1 MHVMNTHSDDDVGT
15 LESDDDLTPSE
26 RVDRLLAETHARW
39 RNLSE
44 ERLDAILTALERVD
58 RLLVWV
64 DRLLYWTQPPATG
77 RLRIVWE
84 RDPSDARRYPVL
96 VKWVKGRSGRWR
108 YERLQRPSKAV
119 RGKGGFATHRE
130 EVERLV
136 SLAMEL
142 MNDRSALVGYLG
154 RLGQGWSQ
162 KKPVLS
168 EREVAVANAM
178 LDIVDSVNA
187 KGTVR
192 IRPESVFT

>member
-1 MHVMNTHSDDDVGT
+1 M
-15 LESDDDLTPSE
+15 LESDDELTPSE

-84 RDPSDARRYPVL
+84 RDPSKDGRRHPVL

-136 SLAMEL
+136 GLAMEL
-142 MNDRSALVGYLG
+142 MDDRSALVGYLG